1 MHTCELAQASLL
13 QVPLISCLNSYPAKV
28 ELGVSCS
35 PHFGVA
41 HALCLGLAPWLAAE
55 IPYMVENNVITS
67 KS

>member
-1 MHTCELAQASLL
+1 MHTCERAQASLL
-13 QVPLISCLNSYPAKV
+13 KVPLVSCLNCHPAKV

-55 IPYMVENNVITS
+55 IPYMVEHNVITS

>member
-1 MHTCELAQASLL
+1 MQH
-13 QVPLISCLNSYPAKV
+13 QVCSDTLKSQYDIAV
-28 ELGVSCS
+28 VCS